1 MKFKSKLAED
11 DEELS
16 KVTHDEQE
24 MMDKIDMSMRDFEDE
39 KIPQLSLNEQWAYY
53 NHLLDT
59 ITENP

>member
-39 KIPQLSLNEQWAYY
+39 KIP
-53 NHLLDT
+53 
-59 ITENP
+59 